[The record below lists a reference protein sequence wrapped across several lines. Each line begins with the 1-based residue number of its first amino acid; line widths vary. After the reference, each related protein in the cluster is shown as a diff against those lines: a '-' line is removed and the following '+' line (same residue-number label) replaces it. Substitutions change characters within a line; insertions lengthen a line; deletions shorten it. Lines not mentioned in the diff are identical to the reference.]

1 MDPLLASQ
9 YLLAGLVIGVLY
21 SLMAL
26 GISFIYS
33 IMKMIN
39 WSMGEFFMIGSYV
52 QYALI
57 VTVVGA
63 DRWWAALP
71 VAMASVF
78 LLGLLIQ
85 RLLLRPMYV
94 GMVERR
100 DEYATIVTI
109 ALMIFFRNLAI
120 VVGGPNQY
128 APPDYARPVTLG
140 TLPISG
146 NRFVALVGT
155 VVLLAL
161 FFLVIKTTWIGRA
174 LRGAAQNRVGIQT
187 AGVDVLRLD
196 MIAFGVGVALA
207 AGAGA
212 LLAPDFLVYPENGSI
227 STFKGFEIIV
237 IGGLG
242 SIAGSIVGAVL
253 LGVIEAF
260 GSVLISAAYKDLYG
274 FLLLITLLVLRPT
287 GLFGERERTA

>member
-1 MDPLLASQ
+1 VDPVLVSQ
-9 YLLAGLVIGVLY
+9 YVLAGVVIGVIY

-26 GISFIYS
+26 GITFIYS

-39 WSMGEFFMIGSYV
+39 WAMGEFFMIGSYV
-52 QYALI
+52 QYVLI
-57 VTVVGA
+57 VTVFGGA
-63 DRWWAALP
+63 RWWLALP
-71 VAMASVF
+71 VAMGSVF
-78 LLGLLIQ
+78 LLGLVIQ

-94 GMVERR
+94 GVIERR
-100 DEYATIVTI
+100 DEYATIITI

-128 APPDYARPVTLG
+128 APADYARPVMLG

-155 VVLLAL
+155 IVLLGL
-161 FFLVIKTTWIGRA
+161 FALVIKTTWIGRA

-187 AGVDVLRLD
+187 AGVDVLRLA
-196 MIAFGVGVALA
+196 MVAFGVGVALA
-207 AGAGA
+207 AAAGA
-212 LLAPDFLVYPENGSI
+212 FLAPDFLVSPENGAI

-242 SIAGSIVGAVL
+242 SIGGSIVGGVL
-253 LGVIEAF
+253 LGVIEAL
-260 GSVLISAAYKDLYG
+260 GSVFVSAAYKDLYG
-274 FLLLITLLVLRPT
+274 FVLLVALLVFRPT

>member
-1 MDPLLASQ
+1 VDPVLASQ
-9 YLLAGLVIGVLY
+9 YVLAGVVIGVIY

-26 GISFIYS
+26 GITFIYS

-39 WSMGEFFMIGSYV
+39 WAMGEFFMIGSYV
-52 QYALI
+52 QYGLI
-57 VTVVGA
+57 VALLGR
-63 DRWWAALP
+63 DRWWLALP
-71 VAMASVF
+71 LAMASVF
-78 LLGLLIQ
+78 LLGLVIQ
-85 RLLLRPMYV
+85 RVLLRPMYV
-94 GMVERR
+94 GVIERR
-100 DEYATIVTI
+100 DEYATIITI

-155 VVLLAL
+155 IVLLAV

-174 LRGAAQNRVGIQT
+174 LRGSAQNRVGIQT

-227 STFKGFEIIV
+227 STFKSFEIIV

-242 SIAGSIVGAVL
+242 SIVGSIVGGVL
-253 LGVIEAF
+253 LGVIEAL
-260 GSVLISAAYKDLYG
+260 GSVFVSAAYKDLYG
-274 FLLLITLLVLRPT
+274 FVLLIALLVLRPT

>member
-1 MDPLLASQ
+1 VDLLLASQ
-9 YLLAGLVIGVLY
+9 YLLAGLVIGVIY

-57 VTVVGA
+57 VTVVGP
-63 DRWWAALP
+63 DRWWLALP
-71 VAMASVF
+71 VAMGSVF
-78 LLGLLIQ
+78 LLGLVIQ
-85 RLLLRPMYV
+85 RVLLRPMYV
-94 GMVERR
+94 GVIERR

-109 ALMIFFRNLAI
+109 ALMVFFRNLAI

-128 APPDYARPVTLG
+128 APPDYARPITLG

-161 FFLVIKTTWIGRA
+161 FFLVIKLTWIGRA

-260 GSVLISAAYKDLYG
+260 GSVLFSAAYKDLYG
-274 FLLLITLLVLRPT
+274 FLLLIALLVLRPT
-287 GLFGERERTA
+287 GLFGERERTV